1 MGIVAHCPKGH
12 RVKVKDEFAGRK
24 VLCPTCQVKFRI
36 PAPAVVGGLPTA
48 LPALQTARL
57 LQLAPEVVATLPRAF
72 ALGHPPAAQPPATQ
86 PSLPDPFA
94 PEPFTP
100 VSFAPE
106 PFAPEPEAPEPI
118 YQQPGI
124 QEPFSQQEPAAQSF
138 LHPALTDR
146 PDLLWCIAF
155 PGGDP
160 TEPMPAETLQA
171 WLDSRQATGTEVV
184 WRSDWPDWLP
194 VREVFPEYFV

>member
-1 MGIVAHCPKGH
+1 MGIVAHCPNGH
-12 RVKVKDEFAGRK
+12 RVKVKNEFAGKK

-36 PAPAVVGGLPTA
+36 PAPAVVGGMPIA

-72 ALGHPPAAQPPATQ
+72 AFGQAPANQ
-86 PSLPDPFA
+86 PSLP
-94 PEPFTP
+94 EP
-100 VSFAPE
+100 FAPE
-106 PFAPEPEAPEPI
+106 PFAPEPAAPEPI
-118 YQQPGI
+118 YQEPIQQPNL
-124 QEPFSQQEPAAQSF
+124 QEPVFQQEPESQPF

-184 WRSDWPDWLP
+184 WRSDWPAWLA

>member
-36 PAPAVVGGLPTA
+36 PAPAVVGGMPTA

-57 LQLAPEVVATLPRAF
+57 LQLAAEVVATLPRAYAF
-72 ALGHPPAAQPPATQ
+72 GQTPAAQP
-86 PSLPDPFA
+86 SLP
-94 PEPFTP
+94 EP
-100 VSFAPE
+100 FAPE
-106 PFAPEPEAPEPI
+106 PFAPEPI
-118 YQQPGI
+118 YQEPGV
-124 QEPFSQQEPAAQSF
+124 QEPVFEQEPASQPF

-184 WRSDWPDWLP
+184 WRSDWPDWLA

>member
-1 MGIVAHCPKGH
+1 MGIVAHCPNGH
-12 RVKVKDEFAGRK
+12 RVKVKNEFAGKK

-36 PAPAVVGGLPTA
+36 PAAAVVGGM
-48 LPALQTARL
+48 PAAPMGLQTARL

-72 ALGHPPAAQPPATQ
+72 AFGQAPAAQP
-86 PSLPDPFA
+86 SL
-94 PEPFTP
+94 PEPF
-100 VSFAPE
+100 ALE
-106 PFAPEPEAPEPI
+106 PFAPEPAAPEPI
-118 YQQPGI
+118 YQESGVQKPV
-124 QEPFSQQEPAAQSF
+124 FQQEPASQPF

-184 WRSDWPDWLP
+184 WRSDWPDWLA

>member
-1 MGIVAHCPKGH
+1 MGIVAHCPNGH

-72 ALGHPPAAQPPATQ
+72 AFGQ
-86 PSLPDPFA
+86 
-94 PEPFTP
+94 
-100 VSFAPE
+100 APE
-106 PFAPEPEAPEPI
+106 PFAPELAAPEPI
-118 YQQPGI
+118 YQDPGV
-124 QEPFSQQEPAAQSF
+124 QQPFSQQEPAAQSF
-138 LHPALTDR
+138 PHPALTDR

-184 WRSDWPDWLP
+184 WRSDWPEWLA

>member
-36 PAPAVVGGLPTA
+36 PAPAVVGGMPTA

-57 LQLAPEVVATLPRAF
+57 LQLAPEVVATLPRAYAF
-72 ALGHPPAAQPPATQ
+72 GQTPAAQP
-86 PSLPDPFA
+86 SLP
-94 PEPFTP
+94 EP
-100 VSFAPE
+100 FAPE
-106 PFAPEPEAPEPI
+106 PFAPEPFAPEPAAPEPI
-118 YQQPGI
+118 YQEPIQQPNL
-124 QEPFSQQEPAAQSF
+124 QEPVFQQEPASQPF

-184 WRSDWPDWLP
+184 WRSDWPDWLA

>member
-36 PAPAVVGGLPTA
+36 PAPAVVGGMPTA

-57 LQLAPEVVATLPRAF
+57 LQLAPEVVATLPRAYAF
-72 ALGHPPAAQPPATQ
+72 GQAPAAQP
-86 PSLPDPFA
+86 SL
-94 PEPFTP
+94 
-100 VSFAPE
+100 PE
-106 PFAPEPEAPEPI
+106 PFAPEPAAPEPI
-118 YQQPGI
+118 YQEPIQQPNL
-124 QEPFSQQEPAAQSF
+124 QEPVFEQEPASQPF

-184 WRSDWPDWLP
+184 WRSDWPDWHA